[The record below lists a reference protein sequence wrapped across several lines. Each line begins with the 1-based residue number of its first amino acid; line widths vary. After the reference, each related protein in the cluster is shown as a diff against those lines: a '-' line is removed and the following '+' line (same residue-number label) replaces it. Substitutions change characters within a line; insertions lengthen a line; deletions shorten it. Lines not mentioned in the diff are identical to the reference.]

1 MLFVGELS
9 ALLTAFLWS
18 GTSMVFTEATTR
30 VGSIQVNITRMM
42 LAMLFL
48 LVTITAFGFDWSMSR
63 GQVMNL
69 AWSGLIGL
77 VIGDSFL
84 FRAFKDI
91 GARIS
96 MLVMSLVPGMSAI
109 LGFLFLDETLSPL
122 GIVGMLVTMAGVTIV
137 VLERQRSAGTKHHVS
152 ARGLLFAV
160 LGALGQATGLIFA
173 KFALN
178 EAPIHGMVATAVRI
192 AAAVLFFLP
201 AALLFR
207 RYKNPIRVYAKD
219 PTALGYTIA
228 GAVLGPYLGITFSLV
243 AIANTKVAIA
253 TTIMALPPIIMLPLV
268 WYFYHERLSMRAIGG
283 AVVAVAGVA
292 LLFLR

>member
-18 GTSMVFTEATTR
+18 GTSMVFSEATTR
-30 VGSIQVNITRMM
+30 VGSIQVNITRMIM
-42 LAMLFL
+42 AMLFL
-48 LVTITAFGFDWSMSR
+48 LVTITAFGFEWSMSR
-63 GQVMNL
+63 SQVMNL

-77 VIGDSFL
+77 VLGDSFL

-96 MLVMSLVPGMSAI
+96 MLIMSLVPAISAL
-109 LGFLFLDETLSPL
+109 LGFLFLDEILSPL
-122 GIVGMLVTMAGVTIV
+122 GIVGMLVTMVGVAIV
-137 VLERQRSAGTKHHVS
+137 VLERQPSSQTKYHVS
-152 ARGLLFAV
+152 VQGLLFAF

-192 AAAVLFFLP
+192 AAAVLLFLP

-207 RYKNPIRVYAKD
+207 RYKNPIRVYRKD
-219 PTALGYTIA
+219 PAALGYTVA
-228 GAVLGPYLGITFSLV
+228 GAVLGPYLGITFSLI

-268 WYFYHERLSMRAIGG
+268 WFYYHDRLSARAIGG
-283 AVVAVAGVA
+283 AFVAVAGVA

>member
-1 MLFVGELS
+1 MPFVGELS

-30 VGSIQVNITRMM
+30 VGSIQVNITRMI
-42 LAMLFL
+42 LALVFL
-48 LVTITAFGFDWSMSR
+48 LVTITAFGFDWTMSG
-63 GQVMNL
+63 GQVWNL
-69 AWSGLIGL
+69 ALSGLIGL
-77 VIGDSFL
+77 VLGDSFL

-96 MLVMSLVPGMSAI
+96 MLIMSLVPAMSAL
-109 LGFLFLDETLSPL
+109 LGFVFLDETLAPL
-122 GIVGMLVTMAGVTIV
+122 GITGMLVTMAGVAIV
-137 VLERQRSAGTKHHVS
+137 VLERKPASPAGGHLS
-152 ARGLLFAV
+152 ARGLVYAL

-192 AAAVLFFLP
+192 AAAVVVFLP

-207 RYKNPIRVYAKD
+207 WYRNPFRIYKQD
-219 PTALGYTIA
+219 PAAFGFTTA

-268 WYFYHERLSMRAIGG
+268 RVFYRERLSARAIGG
-283 AVVAVAGVA
+283 AMVAVAGVA

>member
-1 MLFVGELS
+1 MLFIGELS

-30 VGSIQVNITRMM
+30 VGSIQVNISRMI
-42 LAMLFL
+42 LALLFL
-48 LVTITAFGFDWSMSR
+48 TVTIALLGLDFDLSR
-63 GQVMNL
+63 GQLLNL
-69 AWSGLIGL
+69 TWSGIIGL
-77 VIGDSFL
+77 VLGDSFL

-96 MLVMSLVPGMSAI
+96 MLVMSLVPAISAL
-109 LGFLFLDETLSPL
+109 LGYVFLDETLTLL
-122 GIVGMLVTMAGVTIV
+122 GGLGMLVTMAGVAVV
-137 VLERQRSAGTKHHVS
+137 VLERQPAAQAKYRVTG
-152 ARGLLFAV
+152 RGLMFAI

-178 EAPIHGMVATAVRI
+178 EAPLHGMVATAVRI
-192 AAAVLFFLP
+192 AAAVALFLP

-207 RYKNPIRVYAKD
+207 WYRNPVRIYARDRV
-219 PTALGYTIA
+219 ALAYTTA
-228 GAVLGPYLGITFSLV
+228 GAILGPYLGITFSLV
-243 AIANTKVAIA
+243 AIAHTKVAIA

-268 WYFYHERLSMRAIGG
+268 HFFYREKLSLRAIGG
-283 AVVAVAGVA
+283 AVIAVSGVA